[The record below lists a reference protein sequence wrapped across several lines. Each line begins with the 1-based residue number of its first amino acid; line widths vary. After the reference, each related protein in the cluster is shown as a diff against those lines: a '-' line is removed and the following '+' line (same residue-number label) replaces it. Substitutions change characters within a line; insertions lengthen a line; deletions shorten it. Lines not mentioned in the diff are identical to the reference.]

1 MTTEQLA
8 KFIRDEVVSAM
19 KQDPAWRMETF
30 KPWRE
35 ETDRKAAIYRKVAEA
50 LMQKFELKERA

>member
-8 KFIRDEVVSAM
+8 KFLRDEVVAAM

-30 KPWRE
+30 KPWQE
-35 ETDRKAAIYRKVAEA
+35 ETDRKAAIYRKVAAA
-50 LMQKFELKERA
+50 LMDKFEMEEKA